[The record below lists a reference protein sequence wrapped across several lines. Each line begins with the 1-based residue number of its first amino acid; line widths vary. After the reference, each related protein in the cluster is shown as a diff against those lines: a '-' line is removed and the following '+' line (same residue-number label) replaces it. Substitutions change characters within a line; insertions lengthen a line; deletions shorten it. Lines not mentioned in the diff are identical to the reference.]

1 MATTDT
7 PPRVTHAQIV
17 GVTLGNALEF
27 YDFLIFTFFAV
38 EIGRT
43 FFPATDSQ
51 SSLLAALATFGAGFL
66 TRPLGG
72 LVIGVLGDRLGR
84 RPMMLLSFALIGT
97 ASLGVALTPSYAA
110 IGIAA
115 PLLVLFWRL
124 IQGFALGGEV
134 GPSTAFLAEAAPPHR
149 RGLYVSM
156 QMFGQNIA
164 VLVAGLIGLAL
175 AQIMD
180 DAMLASWGWRIA
192 LALGVGVVPIGL
204 ALRRTLPETLP
215 DDVPAS
221 VGPLLRDYRRTAI
234 IVSMALLS
242 GTIMAYVANYL
253 TTFAKTM
260 VHLLSGTAF
269 WATIA
274 VGIGGTIGAA
284 LMLRRTL
291 PETLP
296 SDAPATRT
304 PPLRDYRRTAIIAFV
319 ALLSGTIMTYVTNYL
334 TTFAKTTLHLPSG
347 TAFWATIAVGVGG
360 TIGAPLGGW
369 LADRYGRRPAMI
381 LPTLFV
387 CLITLPA
394 FWLLT
399 VAPGKASL
407 FLVGCMLRLSIGI
420 SLSAVLVH
428 ITEDFPARV
437 RSGAL
442 AIVYALAISIFG
454 GSTQFAVAWLTGVT
468 GNPLAPAWYMAAAA
482 VVGLVALCFARETVP
497 ERVSAG
503 S

>member
-1 MATTDT
+1 MTTNT
-7 PPRVTHAQIV
+7 APPRVTASQVV

-38 EIGRT
+38 EIGHT
-43 FFPATDSQ
+43 FFPATDPQ

-84 RPMMLLSFALIGT
+84 RPMMLLSFALIGV

-124 IQGFALGGEV
+124 VQGFALGGEV

-156 QMFGQNIA
+156 QMFGQNVA
-164 VLVAGLIGLAL
+164 VLAAGLIGLAL
-175 AQIMD
+175 AQVMD
-180 DAMLASWGWRIA
+180 DATLANWGWRIA

-204 ALRRTLPETLP
+204 
-215 DDVPAS
+215 
-221 VGPLLRDYRRTAI
+221 
-234 IVSMALLS
+234 
-242 GTIMAYVANYL
+242 
-253 TTFAKTM
+253 
-260 VHLLSGTAF
+260 
-269 WATIA
+269 
-274 VGIGGTIGAA
+274 
-284 LMLRRTL
+284 MLRRTL

-296 SDAPATRT
+296 SDAPAPRLRDYRRIAIIAFVALLSGAVMAYITNYLTTFATTTLHLPPSTAFWATIVVGIGVGVATIGLMRRRT
-304 PPLRDYRRTAIIAFV
+304 SPETLPGDTSATGGPLFRDYRRTAIIAFV

-347 TAFWATIAVGVGG
+347 TAFWATIAVGIGG
-360 TIGAPLGGW
+360 TIGAPIGGW

-381 LPTLFV
+381 LPMLFV

-399 VAPGKASL
+399 IAPGKASL
-407 FLVGCMLRLSIGI
+407 FLVGCILRLSIGI
-420 SLSAVLVH
+420 ALSAVLVH
-428 ITEDFPARV
+428 ITEDFPARI

-454 GSTQFAVAWLTGVT
+454 GSTQFMVAWLTGIT
-468 GNPLAPAWYMAAAA
+468 SNPLAPAWYMAGAALIG
-482 VVGLVALCFARETVP
+482 VVAMAFARETAP
-497 ERVSAG
+497 SKAPAAR
-503 S
+503 

>member
-1 MATTDT
+1 MRLVERLWPACIERQWAAIDLRRPTQLDVADELGSTMT
-7 PPRVTHAQIV
+7 IMTAPRVTASQIV

-38 EIGRT
+38 EIGHT
-43 FFPATDSQ
+43 FFPATDPQ

-84 RPMMLLSFALIGT
+84 RPMMLLSFALIGV

-110 IGIAA
+110 IGVAA

-124 IQGFALGGEV
+124 VQGFALGGEV

-156 QMFGQNIA
+156 QMFGQNVA

-175 AQIMD
+175 AQVMD
-180 DAMLASWGWRIA
+180 DATLASWGWRLA

-204 ALRRTLPETLP
+204 
-215 DDVPAS
+215 V
-221 VGPLLRDYRRTAI
+221 
-234 IVSMALLS
+234 
-242 GTIMAYVANYL
+242 
-253 TTFAKTM
+253 
-260 VHLLSGTAF
+260 
-269 WATIA
+269 
-274 VGIGGTIGAA
+274 
-284 LMLRRTL
+284 LRRTL

-296 SDAPATRT
+296 SDAPAIPA
-304 PPLRDYRRTAIIAFV
+304 PPLRDYRRTAIIAFL
-319 ALLSGTIMTYVTNYL
+319 ALLSGTIMTYVTNFL

-347 TAFWATIAVGVGG
+347 TAFWATIAVGIGG

-381 LPTLFV
+381 LPILFV

-399 VAPGKASL
+399 IAPGKASL
-407 FLVGCMLRLSIGI
+407 FLVGCLLRLSIGI
-420 SLSAVLVH
+420 ALSAVLVH
-428 ITEDFPARV
+428 ITEDFPARI

-454 GSTQFAVAWLTGVT
+454 GSTQFVVAWLTGVT
-468 GNPLAPAWYMAAAA
+468 GSPLAPAWYMAAAA
-482 VVGLVALCFARETVP
+482 VLGFVALSFARETAPAVRHAGLVP
-497 ERVSAG
+497 ASAEGAGRIAGG
-503 S
+503 SADPGTRPG

>member
-1 MATTDT
+1 MTTIDT
-7 PPRVTHAQIV
+7 PLRVTRAQIV

-43 FFPATDSQ
+43 FFPATNPQ

-124 IQGFALGGEV
+124 VQGFALGGEV

-175 AQIMD
+175 AQVMD
-180 DAMLASWGWRIA
+180 DATLASWGWRIA

-204 ALRRTLPETLP
+204 
-215 DDVPAS
+215 V
-221 VGPLLRDYRRTAI
+221 
-234 IVSMALLS
+234 
-242 GTIMAYVANYL
+242 
-253 TTFAKTM
+253 
-260 VHLLSGTAF
+260 
-269 WATIA
+269 
-274 VGIGGTIGAA
+274 
-284 LMLRRTL
+284 LRRTL

-296 SDAPATRT
+296 SDAPAIPA
-304 PPLRDYRRTAIIAFV
+304 PPLRDYRRTAIIAFL
-319 ALLSGTIMTYVTNYL
+319 ALLSGTIMTYVTNFL

-347 TAFWATIAVGVGG
+347 TAFWATIAVGIGG

-407 FLVGCMLRLSIGI
+407 FVVGCGLRLSIGI
-420 SLSAVLVH
+420 ALSAVLVH
-428 ITEDFPARV
+428 ITEDFPARI

-454 GSTQFAVAWLTGVT
+454 GSTQFVVAWLTGVT
-468 GNPLAPAWYMAAAA
+468 GSPLAPAWYMAAAA
-482 VVGLVALCFARETVP
+482 VVGFAALCFARETAP
-497 ERVSAG
+497 GRAPSPGPYAP
-503 S
+503 

>member
-1 MATTDT
+1 MMTA
-7 PPRVTHAQIV
+7 PRVTASQVV

-38 EIGRT
+38 EIGHT
-43 FFPATDSQ
+43 FFPATDPQ

-84 RPMMLLSFALIGT
+84 RPMMLLSFALIGV

-124 IQGFALGGEV
+124 VQGFALGGEV

-156 QMFGQNIA
+156 QMFGQNVA

-175 AQIMD
+175 AQVMN
-180 DAMLASWGWRIA
+180 DATLASWGWRIA

-204 ALRRTLPETLP
+204 
-215 DDVPAS
+215 V
-221 VGPLLRDYRRTAI
+221 
-234 IVSMALLS
+234 
-242 GTIMAYVANYL
+242 
-253 TTFAKTM
+253 
-260 VHLLSGTAF
+260 
-269 WATIA
+269 
-274 VGIGGTIGAA
+274 
-284 LMLRRTL
+284 LRRTL

-296 SDAPATRT
+296 SDAPTIPA
-304 PPLRDYRRTAIIAFV
+304 PPLRDYRRTAIIAFL
-319 ALLSGTIMTYVTNYL
+319 ALLSGTIMTYVTNFL

-347 TAFWATIAVGVGG
+347 TAFWATIAVGIGG
-360 TIGAPLGGW
+360 TVGAPLGGW

-399 VAPGKASL
+399 IAPGKASL
-407 FLVGCMLRLSIGI
+407 FLVGCILRLSIGVA
-420 SLSAVLVH
+420 LSAVLVH
-428 ITEDFPARV
+428 ITEDFPARI

-454 GSTQFAVAWLTGVT
+454 GSTQFVVAWLTGVT
-468 GNPLAPAWYMAAAA
+468 GSPLAPAWYMAAAA
-482 VVGLVALCFARETVP
+482 ILGFVALCFARETAP
-497 ERVSAG
+497 GIAKRT
-503 S
+503 

>member
-7 PPRVTHAQIV
+7 PPRVTRAQIV

-43 FFPATDSQ
+43 FFPATDPQ

-124 IQGFALGGEV
+124 VQGFALGGEV

-164 VLVAGLIGLAL
+164 VLVAGLVGLAL
-175 AQIMD
+175 SQVMN
-180 DAMLASWGWRIA
+180 DAILASWGWRIA
-192 LALGVGVVPIGL
+192 LAVGVAVVPIGL
-204 ALRRTLPETLP
+204 
-215 DDVPAS
+215 
-221 VGPLLRDYRRTAI
+221 I
-234 IVSMALLS
+234 
-242 GTIMAYVANYL
+242 
-253 TTFAKTM
+253 
-260 VHLLSGTAF
+260 
-269 WATIA
+269 
-274 VGIGGTIGAA
+274 
-284 LMLRRTL
+284 LRRTL

-296 SDAPATRT
+296 SDAPATRA

-360 TIGAPLGGW
+360 TIGSPLGGW

-468 GNPLAPAWYMAAAA
+468 DNPLAPAWYMAAAA

>member
-1 MATTDT
+1 MTIMTA
-7 PPRVTHAQIV
+7 PRVTASQVV

-38 EIGRT
+38 EIGHT
-43 FFPATDSQ
+43 FFPATDPQ

-84 RPMMLLSFALIGT
+84 RPMMLLSFALIGI

-124 IQGFALGGEV
+124 VQGFALGGEV

-156 QMFGQNIA
+156 QMFGQNVA
-164 VLVAGLIGLAL
+164 VLIAGLIGLAL
-175 AQIMD
+175 AQVMD
-180 DAMLASWGWRIA
+180 DAALASWGWRIA

-204 ALRRTLPETLP
+204 
-215 DDVPAS
+215 V
-221 VGPLLRDYRRTAI
+221 
-234 IVSMALLS
+234 
-242 GTIMAYVANYL
+242 
-253 TTFAKTM
+253 
-260 VHLLSGTAF
+260 
-269 WATIA
+269 
-274 VGIGGTIGAA
+274 
-284 LMLRRTL
+284 LRRTL

-296 SDAPATRT
+296 SDAPAIPA
-304 PPLRDYRRTAIIAFV
+304 PPLRDYRRTAIIAFL
-319 ALLSGTIMTYVTNYL
+319 ALLSGTIMTYVTNFL

-347 TAFWATIAVGVGG
+347 TAFWATIAVGIGG

-399 VAPGKASL
+399 IAPGKASL
-407 FLVGCMLRLSIGI
+407 FMVGCALRLSIGI
-420 SLSAVLVH
+420 ALSAVLVH

-454 GSTQFAVAWLTGVT
+454 GSTQFVVAWLTGVT
-468 GNPLAPAWYMAAAA
+468 GSPLAPAWYMAGAALIG
-482 VVGLVALCFARETVP
+482 VVAMAFARETAP
-497 ERVSAG
+497 STASAAR
-503 S
+503 

>member
-1 MATTDT
+1 MTIMTA
-7 PPRVTHAQIV
+7 PRVTASQVV

-38 EIGRT
+38 EIGHT
-43 FFPATDSQ
+43 FFPATDPQ

-84 RPMMLLSFALIGT
+84 RPMMLLSFALIGV

-110 IGIAA
+110 IGIGA

-124 IQGFALGGEV
+124 VQGFALGGEV

-156 QMFGQNIA
+156 QMFGQNVA

-175 AQIMD
+175 AQVMD
-180 DAMLASWGWRIA
+180 DATLASWGWRIA

-204 ALRRTLPETLP
+204 
-215 DDVPAS
+215 V
-221 VGPLLRDYRRTAI
+221 
-234 IVSMALLS
+234 
-242 GTIMAYVANYL
+242 
-253 TTFAKTM
+253 
-260 VHLLSGTAF
+260 
-269 WATIA
+269 
-274 VGIGGTIGAA
+274 
-284 LMLRRTL
+284 LRRTL

-296 SDAPATRT
+296 SDAPAIPA
-304 PPLRDYRRTAIIAFV
+304 PPLRDYRRTAIIAFL
-319 ALLSGTIMTYVTNYL
+319 ALLSGTIMTYVTNFL

-399 VAPGKASL
+399 IAPGKASL
-407 FLVGCMLRLSIGI
+407 FLVGCILRLSIGI
-420 SLSAVLVH
+420 ALSAVLVH
-428 ITEDFPARV
+428 VTEDFPARI

-454 GSTQFAVAWLTGVT
+454 GSTQFVVAWLTGVT
-468 GNPLAPAWYMAAAA
+468 GSPLAPAWYMAGAALL
-482 VVGLVALCFARETVP
+482 GLVALCFARETAPALRHAGLVP
-497 ERVSAG
+497 ASAEPQAASLAAG
-503 S
+503 QTPAQGGGDG

>member
-1 MATTDT
+1 MTIMTA
-7 PPRVTHAQIV
+7 PRVTASQVV

-38 EIGRT
+38 EIGHT
-43 FFPATDSQ
+43 FFPATDPQ

-84 RPMMLLSFALIGT
+84 RPMMLLSFALIGI

-124 IQGFALGGEV
+124 VQGFALGGEV

-156 QMFGQNIA
+156 QMFGQNVA

-175 AQIMD
+175 AQVMD
-180 DAMLASWGWRIA
+180 DATLASWGWRIA

-204 ALRRTLPETLP
+204 
-215 DDVPAS
+215 V
-221 VGPLLRDYRRTAI
+221 
-234 IVSMALLS
+234 
-242 GTIMAYVANYL
+242 
-253 TTFAKTM
+253 
-260 VHLLSGTAF
+260 
-269 WATIA
+269 
-274 VGIGGTIGAA
+274 
-284 LMLRRTL
+284 LRRTL

-296 SDAPATRT
+296 SDAPAIPA
-304 PPLRDYRRTAIIAFV
+304 PPLRDYRRTAIIAFL
-319 ALLSGTIMTYVTNYL
+319 ALLSGTIMTYVTNFL

-347 TAFWATIAVGVGG
+347 TAFWATIAVGIGG

-399 VAPGKASL
+399 IAPGKASL
-407 FLVGCMLRLSIGI
+407 FMVGCALRLSIGI
-420 SLSAVLVH
+420 ALSAVLVH

-454 GSTQFAVAWLTGVT
+454 GSTQFVVAWLTGVT
-468 GNPLAPAWYMAAAA
+468 GSPLAPAWYMAGAALIG
-482 VVGLVALCFARETVP
+482 VVAMAFARETAP
-497 ERVSAG
+497 STASAAR
-503 S
+503 

>member
-1 MATTDT
+1 MTIMTA
-7 PPRVTHAQIV
+7 PRVTASQVV

-38 EIGRT
+38 EIGYT
-43 FFPATDSQ
+43 FFPATDPQ

-84 RPMMLLSFALIGT
+84 RPMMLLSFALIGV

-124 IQGFALGGEV
+124 VQGFALGGEV

-156 QMFGQNIA
+156 QMFGQNVA

-175 AQIMD
+175 AQVMD

-204 ALRRTLPETLP
+204 VLRRTLPETLP
-215 DDVPAS
+215 SHAPTIPA
-221 VGPLLRDYRRTAI
+221 PPLRDYRRTAI
-234 IVSMALLS
+234 IAFLALLS
-242 GTIMAYVANYL
+242 GTIMTYVTNFL
-253 TTFAKTM
+253 TTFAKTTL
-260 VHLLSGTAF
+260 HLSSDTAF

-274 VGIGGTIGAA
+274 VGIGGTIGA
-284 LMLRRTL
+284 
-291 PETLP
+291 
-296 SDAPATRT
+296 
-304 PPLRDYRRTAIIAFV
+304 
-319 ALLSGTIMTYVTNYL
+319 
-334 TTFAKTTLHLPSG
+334 
-347 TAFWATIAVGVGG
+347 
-360 TIGAPLGGW
+360 PLGGW
-369 LADRYGRRPAMI
+369 LADRFGRRPAMI
-381 LPTLFV
+381 LPILFV

-399 VAPGKASL
+399 IAPGKASL
-407 FLVGCMLRLSIGI
+407 FVVGCTLRLSIGI
-420 SLSAVLVH
+420 ALSAALVH
-428 ITEDFPARV
+428 ITEDFPARI

-454 GSTQFAVAWLTGVT
+454 GSTQFIVAWLTGAT
-468 GNPLAPAWYMAAAA
+468 GSPLAPAWYMAAAA
-482 VVGLVALCFARETVP
+482 VVGFAALCFARETAP
-497 ERVSAG
+497 GRTASRV
-503 S
+503 

>member
-1 MATTDT
+1 MTA
-7 PPRVTHAQIV
+7 PRVTASQVV

-38 EIGRT
+38 EIGHT
-43 FFPATDSQ
+43 FFPATNPQ

-84 RPMMLLSFALIGT
+84 RPMMLLSFALIGV

-124 IQGFALGGEV
+124 VQGFALGGEV

-156 QMFGQNIA
+156 QMFGQNVA

-175 AQIMD
+175 AQVMD
-180 DAMLASWGWRIA
+180 DATLASWGWRIA

-204 ALRRTLPETLP
+204 VLRRTLPETLP
-215 DDVPAS
+215 GDASAVPA
-221 VGPLLRDYRRTAI
+221 
-234 IVSMALLS
+234 
-242 GTIMAYVANYL
+242 
-253 TTFAKTM
+253 
-260 VHLLSGTAF
+260 
-269 WATIA
+269 
-274 VGIGGTIGAA
+274 
-284 LMLRRTL
+284 
-291 PETLP
+291 
-296 SDAPATRT
+296 
-304 PPLRDYRRTAIIAFV
+304 PPLRDYRRTAVIAFL
-319 ALLSGTIMTYVTNYL
+319 ALLSGTIMTYVTNFL

-347 TAFWATIAVGVGG
+347 TAFWATIAVGIGG
-360 TIGAPLGGW
+360 TVGAPLGGW

-399 VAPGKASL
+399 IAPGKASL
-407 FLVGCMLRLSIGI
+407 FLVGCILRLSIGVA
-420 SLSAVLVH
+420 LSAVLVH
-428 ITEDFPARV
+428 ITEDFPARI

-454 GSTQFAVAWLTGVT
+454 GSTQFVVAWLTGVT
-468 GNPLAPAWYMAAAA
+468 GSPLAPAWYMAAAA
-482 VVGLVALCFARETVP
+482 ILGFVALCFARETAP
-497 ERVSAG
+497 GIAKRT
-503 S
+503 

>member
-1 MATTDT
+1 MTTIDT
-7 PPRVTHAQIV
+7 PLRVTRAQIV

-43 FFPATDSQ
+43 FFPATNPQ

-124 IQGFALGGEV
+124 VQGFALGGEV
-134 GPSTAFLAEAAPPHR
+134 GPSTAFLAEAAPLHR

-175 AQIMD
+175 AQVMD
-180 DAMLASWGWRIA
+180 DATLASWGWRIA

-204 ALRRTLPETLP
+204 
-215 DDVPAS
+215 V
-221 VGPLLRDYRRTAI
+221 
-234 IVSMALLS
+234 
-242 GTIMAYVANYL
+242 
-253 TTFAKTM
+253 
-260 VHLLSGTAF
+260 
-269 WATIA
+269 
-274 VGIGGTIGAA
+274 
-284 LMLRRTL
+284 LRRTL

-296 SDAPATRT
+296 SDAPAIPA
-304 PPLRDYRRTAIIAFV
+304 PPLRDYRRTAIIAFL
-319 ALLSGTIMTYVTNYL
+319 ALLSGTIMTYVTNFL

-347 TAFWATIAVGVGG
+347 TAFWATIAVGIGG

-399 VAPGKASL
+399 IAPGKASL
-407 FLVGCMLRLSIGI
+407 FVVGCGLRLSIGI
-420 SLSAVLVH
+420 ALSAVLVH
-428 ITEDFPARV
+428 ITEDFPARI

-454 GSTQFAVAWLTGVT
+454 GSTQFVVAWLTGVT
-468 GNPLAPAWYMAAAA
+468 GSPLAPAWYMAAAA
-482 VVGLVALCFARETVP
+482 VVGFAALCFARETAP
-497 ERVSAG
+497 GRAP
-503 S
+503 

>member
-1 MATTDT
+1 MTTST
-7 PPRVTHAQIV
+7 APRVTASQVV

-38 EIGRT
+38 EIGHT
-43 FFPATDSQ
+43 FFPATDPQ
-51 SSLLAALATFGAGFL
+51 SSLLLALATFGAGFL

-84 RPMMLLSFALIGT
+84 RPMMLLSFALIGV

-124 IQGFALGGEV
+124 VQGFALGGEV

-175 AQIMD
+175 AQVMD
-180 DAMLASWGWRIA
+180 DAALANWGWRIA
-192 LALGVGVVPIGL
+192 LALGVGVVPVGL
-204 ALRRTLPETLP
+204 
-215 DDVPAS
+215 V
-221 VGPLLRDYRRTAI
+221 
-234 IVSMALLS
+234 
-242 GTIMAYVANYL
+242 
-253 TTFAKTM
+253 
-260 VHLLSGTAF
+260 
-269 WATIA
+269 
-274 VGIGGTIGAA
+274 
-284 LMLRRTL
+284 LRRTL

-296 SDAPATRT
+296 SDAPAIPA
-304 PPLRDYRRTAIIAFV
+304 PPLRDYRRTAIIAFL
-319 ALLSGTIMTYVTNYL
+319 ALLSGTIMTYVTNFL
-334 TTFAKTTLHLPSG
+334 TTFAKTTLHLPSD
-347 TAFWATIAVGVGG
+347 TAFWATIAVGIGG

-381 LPTLFV
+381 LPILFV

-399 VAPGKASL
+399 IAPGKASL
-407 FLVGCMLRLSIGI
+407 FVVGCGLRLTIGI
-420 SLSAVLVH
+420 ALSAVLVH

-454 GSTQFAVAWLTGVT
+454 GSTQFVVAWLTGVT
-468 GNPLAPAWYMAAAA
+468 GSPLAPAWYMAAAA
-482 VVGLVALCFARETVP
+482 VVGFAALCFARETAP
-497 ERVSAG
+497 GRALSPGPCAP
-503 S
+503 

>member
-1 MATTDT
+1 MTTIDT
-7 PPRVTHAQIV
+7 PLRVTRAQIV

-43 FFPATDSQ
+43 FFPATDPQ

-124 IQGFALGGEV
+124 VQGFALGGEV
-134 GPSTAFLAEAAPPHR
+134 GPSTAFLAEAAPLHR

-175 AQIMD
+175 AQVMD
-180 DAMLASWGWRIA
+180 DATLASWGWRIA

-204 ALRRTLPETLP
+204 
-215 DDVPAS
+215 V
-221 VGPLLRDYRRTAI
+221 
-234 IVSMALLS
+234 
-242 GTIMAYVANYL
+242 
-253 TTFAKTM
+253 
-260 VHLLSGTAF
+260 
-269 WATIA
+269 
-274 VGIGGTIGAA
+274 
-284 LMLRRTL
+284 LRRTL

-296 SDAPATRT
+296 SDAPAIPA
-304 PPLRDYRRTAIIAFV
+304 PPLRDYRRTAIIAFL
-319 ALLSGTIMTYVTNYL
+319 ALLSGTIMTYVTNFL

-347 TAFWATIAVGVGG
+347 TAFWATIAVGIGG

-399 VAPGKASL
+399 IAPGKASL
-407 FLVGCMLRLSIGI
+407 FVVGCGLRLSIGVA
-420 SLSAVLVH
+420 LSAVLVH
-428 ITEDFPARV
+428 ITEDFPARI

-454 GSTQFAVAWLTGVT
+454 GSTQFVVAWLTGVT
-468 GNPLAPAWYMAAAA
+468 GSPLAPAWYMAAAA
-482 VVGLVALCFARETVP
+482 VVGFAALCFARETAP
-497 ERVSAG
+497 GRAPSPGPYAP
-503 S
+503 

>member
-1 MATTDT
+1 MTIITA
-7 PPRVTHAQIV
+7 PRVTASQVV

-38 EIGRT
+38 EIGHT
-43 FFPATDSQ
+43 FFPATDPQ

-84 RPMMLLSFALIGT
+84 RPMMLLSFALIGI

-124 IQGFALGGEV
+124 VQGFALGGEV

-156 QMFGQNIA
+156 QMFGQNVA

-175 AQIMD
+175 AQVMD
-180 DAMLASWGWRIA
+180 DATLASWGWRVA

-204 ALRRTLPETLP
+204 
-215 DDVPAS
+215 V
-221 VGPLLRDYRRTAI
+221 
-234 IVSMALLS
+234 
-242 GTIMAYVANYL
+242 
-253 TTFAKTM
+253 
-260 VHLLSGTAF
+260 
-269 WATIA
+269 
-274 VGIGGTIGAA
+274 
-284 LMLRRTL
+284 LRRTL

-296 SDAPATRT
+296 SDAPAIPA
-304 PPLRDYRRTAIIAFV
+304 PPLRDYRRTAIIAFL
-319 ALLSGTIMTYVTNYL
+319 ALLSGTIMTYVTNFL

-347 TAFWATIAVGVGG
+347 TAFWATIAVGIGG

-399 VAPGKASL
+399 IAPGKASL
-407 FLVGCMLRLSIGI
+407 FVVGCGLRLSIGI
-420 SLSAVLVH
+420 ALSAVLVH
-428 ITEDFPARV
+428 ITEDFPARI

-454 GSTQFAVAWLTGVT
+454 GSTQFVVAWLTGAT
-468 GNPLAPAWYMAAAA
+468 GSPLAPAWYMAAAA
-482 VVGLVALCFARETVP
+482 VVGLAALCFARETAP
-497 ERVSAG
+497 RRAPSQ

>member
-7 PPRVTHAQIV
+7 PPRVTRAQIV

-124 IQGFALGGEV
+124 VQGFALGGEV

-164 VLVAGLIGLAL
+164 VLVAGLVGLAL
-175 AQIMD
+175 SQVMN
-180 DAMLASWGWRIA
+180 DAILASWGWRIA
-192 LALGVGVVPIGL
+192 LAVGVAVVPIGL
-204 ALRRTLPETLP
+204 
-215 DDVPAS
+215 
-221 VGPLLRDYRRTAI
+221 I
-234 IVSMALLS
+234 
-242 GTIMAYVANYL
+242 
-253 TTFAKTM
+253 
-260 VHLLSGTAF
+260 
-269 WATIA
+269 
-274 VGIGGTIGAA
+274 
-284 LMLRRTL
+284 LRRTL

-296 SDAPATRT
+296 SDAPATRA

-360 TIGAPLGGW
+360 TIGAPIGGW

>member
-1 MATTDT
+1 MTTIDT
-7 PPRVTHAQIV
+7 PLRVTRAQIV

-43 FFPATDSQ
+43 FFPATDPQ

-124 IQGFALGGEV
+124 VQGFALGGEV
-134 GPSTAFLAEAAPPHR
+134 GPSTAFLAEAAPLHR

-175 AQIMD
+175 AQVMD
-180 DAMLASWGWRIA
+180 DATLASWGWRIA

-204 ALRRTLPETLP
+204 
-215 DDVPAS
+215 V
-221 VGPLLRDYRRTAI
+221 
-234 IVSMALLS
+234 
-242 GTIMAYVANYL
+242 
-253 TTFAKTM
+253 
-260 VHLLSGTAF
+260 
-269 WATIA
+269 
-274 VGIGGTIGAA
+274 
-284 LMLRRTL
+284 LRRTL

-296 SDAPATRT
+296 SDAPAIPA
-304 PPLRDYRRTAIIAFV
+304 PPLRDYRRTAIIAFL
-319 ALLSGTIMTYVTNYL
+319 ALLSGTIMTYVTNFL

-347 TAFWATIAVGVGG
+347 TAFWATIAVGIGG

-407 FLVGCMLRLSIGI
+407 FVVGCGLRLSIGI
-420 SLSAVLVH
+420 ALSAVLVH
-428 ITEDFPARV
+428 ITEDFPARI

-454 GSTQFAVAWLTGVT
+454 GSTQFVVAWLTGVT
-468 GNPLAPAWYMAAAA
+468 GSPLAPAWYMAAAA
-482 VVGLVALCFARETVP
+482 VVGFAALCFARETAP
-497 ERVSAG
+497 GRAPSPGPYAP
-503 S
+503 

>member
-1 MATTDT
+1 MTTIDT
-7 PPRVTHAQIV
+7 PLRVTRAQIV

-43 FFPATDSQ
+43 FFPATDPQ

-124 IQGFALGGEV
+124 VQGFALGGEV

-175 AQIMD
+175 AQVMD
-180 DAMLASWGWRIA
+180 DATLASWGWRIA

-204 ALRRTLPETLP
+204 
-215 DDVPAS
+215 V
-221 VGPLLRDYRRTAI
+221 
-234 IVSMALLS
+234 
-242 GTIMAYVANYL
+242 
-253 TTFAKTM
+253 
-260 VHLLSGTAF
+260 
-269 WATIA
+269 
-274 VGIGGTIGAA
+274 
-284 LMLRRTL
+284 LRRTL

-296 SDAPATRT
+296 SDAPAIPA
-304 PPLRDYRRTAIIAFV
+304 PPLRDYRRTAIIAFL
-319 ALLSGTIMTYVTNYL
+319 ALLSGTIMTYVTNFL

-347 TAFWATIAVGVGG
+347 TAFWATIAVGIGG

-407 FLVGCMLRLSIGI
+407 FVVGCGLRLSIGI
-420 SLSAVLVH
+420 ALSAVLVH
-428 ITEDFPARV
+428 ITEDFPARI

-454 GSTQFAVAWLTGVT
+454 GSTQFVVAWLTGVT
-468 GNPLAPAWYMAAAA
+468 GSPLAPAWYMAAAA
-482 VVGLVALCFARETVP
+482 VVGFAALCFARETAP
-497 ERVSAG
+497 GRAPSPGPYAP
-503 S
+503 

>member
-1 MATTDT
+1 MTTIDT
-7 PPRVTHAQIV
+7 PLRVTRAQIV

-43 FFPATDSQ
+43 FFPATNPQ

-124 IQGFALGGEV
+124 VQGFALGGEV

-175 AQIMD
+175 AQVMD
-180 DAMLASWGWRIA
+180 DATLASWGWRIA

-204 ALRRTLPETLP
+204 
-215 DDVPAS
+215 V
-221 VGPLLRDYRRTAI
+221 
-234 IVSMALLS
+234 
-242 GTIMAYVANYL
+242 
-253 TTFAKTM
+253 
-260 VHLLSGTAF
+260 
-269 WATIA
+269 
-274 VGIGGTIGAA
+274 
-284 LMLRRTL
+284 LRRTL

-296 SDAPATRT
+296 SDAPAIPA
-304 PPLRDYRRTAIIAFV
+304 PPLRDYRRTAIIAFL
-319 ALLSGTIMTYVTNYL
+319 ALLSGTIMTYVTNFL

-347 TAFWATIAVGVGG
+347 TAFWATIAVGIGG

-387 CLITLPA
+387 CLIALPA

-407 FLVGCMLRLSIGI
+407 FVVGCGLRLSIGI
-420 SLSAVLVH
+420 ALSAVLVH
-428 ITEDFPARV
+428 ITEDFPARI

-454 GSTQFAVAWLTGVT
+454 GSTQFVVAWLTGVT
-468 GNPLAPAWYMAAAA
+468 GSPLAPAWYMAAAA
-482 VVGLVALCFARETVP
+482 VVGFAALCFARETAP
-497 ERVSAG
+497 GRAPSPGPYAP
-503 S
+503 

>member
-1 MATTDT
+1 MTIITA
-7 PPRVTHAQIV
+7 PRVTASQVV

-38 EIGRT
+38 EIGHS
-43 FFPATDSQ
+43 FFPATDPQ

-84 RPMMLLSFALIGT
+84 RPMMLLSFALIGV

-124 IQGFALGGEV
+124 VQGFALGGEV

-156 QMFGQNIA
+156 QMFGQNVA

-175 AQIMD
+175 AQVMD
-180 DAMLASWGWRIA
+180 DATLASWGWRIA

-204 ALRRTLPETLP
+204 
-215 DDVPAS
+215 V
-221 VGPLLRDYRRTAI
+221 
-234 IVSMALLS
+234 
-242 GTIMAYVANYL
+242 
-253 TTFAKTM
+253 
-260 VHLLSGTAF
+260 
-269 WATIA
+269 
-274 VGIGGTIGAA
+274 
-284 LMLRRTL
+284 LRRTL

-296 SDAPATRT
+296 SDAPAIPA
-304 PPLRDYRRTAIIAFV
+304 PPLRDYRRTAIIAFL
-319 ALLSGTIMTYVTNYL
+319 ALLSGTIMTYVTNFL

-347 TAFWATIAVGVGG
+347 TAFWATIAVGIGG

-407 FLVGCMLRLSIGI
+407 FLVGCGLRLSIGI
-420 SLSAVLVH
+420 ALSAVLVH
-428 ITEDFPARV
+428 ITEDFPARI

-454 GSTQFAVAWLTGVT
+454 GSTQFVVAWLTGVT
-468 GNPLAPAWYMAAAA
+468 GSPLAPAWYMAAAA
-482 VVGLVALCFARETVP
+482 VLGFVALCFARETAPLRTVP
-497 ERVSAG
+497 KN
-503 S
+503 

>member
-1 MATTDT
+1 MTTIDT
-7 PPRVTHAQIV
+7 PLRVTRAQIV

-43 FFPATDSQ
+43 FFPATNPQ

-124 IQGFALGGEV
+124 VQGFALGGEV

-175 AQIMD
+175 AQVMD
-180 DAMLASWGWRIA
+180 DATLASWGWRIA

-204 ALRRTLPETLP
+204 
-215 DDVPAS
+215 V
-221 VGPLLRDYRRTAI
+221 
-234 IVSMALLS
+234 
-242 GTIMAYVANYL
+242 
-253 TTFAKTM
+253 
-260 VHLLSGTAF
+260 
-269 WATIA
+269 
-274 VGIGGTIGAA
+274 
-284 LMLRRTL
+284 LRRTL

-296 SDAPATRT
+296 SDAPAIPAPT
-304 PPLRDYRRTAIIAFV
+304 LRDYRRTAIIAFL
-319 ALLSGTIMTYVTNYL
+319 ALLSGTIMTYVTNFL

-347 TAFWATIAVGVGG
+347 TAFWATIAVGIGG

-407 FLVGCMLRLSIGI
+407 FVVGCGLRLSIGI
-420 SLSAVLVH
+420 ALSAVLVH
-428 ITEDFPARV
+428 ITEDFPARI

-454 GSTQFAVAWLTGVT
+454 GSTQFVVAWLTGVT
-468 GNPLAPAWYMAAAA
+468 GSPLAPAWYMAAAA
-482 VVGLVALCFARETVP
+482 VVGFAALCFARETAP
-497 ERVSAG
+497 GRAP
-503 S
+503 

>member
-1 MATTDT
+1 MSTITA
-7 PPRVTHAQIV
+7 PRVTASQVV

-38 EIGRT
+38 EIGHT
-43 FFPATDSQ
+43 FFPATDPQ

-84 RPMMLLSFALIGT
+84 RPMMLLSFALIGV

-124 IQGFALGGEV
+124 VQGFALGGEV

-156 QMFGQNIA
+156 QMFGQNVA

-175 AQIMD
+175 AQVMD
-180 DAMLASWGWRIA
+180 DATLASWGWRIA

-204 ALRRTLPETLP
+204 VLRRTLPETLP
-215 DDVPAS
+215 
-221 VGPLLRDYRRTAI
+221 T
-234 IVSMALLS
+234 
-242 GTIMAYVANYL
+242 
-253 TTFAKTM
+253 
-260 VHLLSGTAF
+260 
-269 WATIA
+269 
-274 VGIGGTIGAA
+274 
-284 LMLRRTL
+284 
-291 PETLP
+291 
-296 SDAPATRT
+296 DAPAIPA
-304 PPLRDYRRTAIIAFV
+304 PPLRDYRRTAIIAFL
-319 ALLSGTIMTYVTNYL
+319 ALLSGTIMTYVTNFL
-334 TTFAKTTLHLPSG
+334 TTFAKTTLHLPSDI
-347 TAFWATIAVGVGG
+347 AFWATIAVGVGG

-399 VAPGKASL
+399 IAPGKASL
-407 FLVGCMLRLSIGI
+407 FVVGCGLRLSIGI
-420 SLSAVLVH
+420 ALSAVLVH
-428 ITEDFPARV
+428 ITEDFPARI

-454 GSTQFAVAWLTGVT
+454 GSTQFVVAWLTGVT
-468 GNPLAPAWYMAAAA
+468 GSPLAPAWYMAAAA
-482 VVGLVALCFARETVP
+482 VVGFAALCFARETAP
-497 ERVSAG
+497 ERAPSLG
-503 S
+503 Q

>member
-1 MATTDT
+1 MTTIDT
-7 PPRVTHAQIV
+7 PLRVTRAQIV

-43 FFPATDSQ
+43 FFPATNPQ

-124 IQGFALGGEV
+124 VQGFALGGEV
-134 GPSTAFLAEAAPPHR
+134 GPSTAFLAEAAPLHR

-175 AQIMD
+175 AQVMD
-180 DAMLASWGWRIA
+180 DATLASWGWRIA

-204 ALRRTLPETLP
+204 
-215 DDVPAS
+215 V
-221 VGPLLRDYRRTAI
+221 
-234 IVSMALLS
+234 
-242 GTIMAYVANYL
+242 
-253 TTFAKTM
+253 
-260 VHLLSGTAF
+260 
-269 WATIA
+269 
-274 VGIGGTIGAA
+274 
-284 LMLRRTL
+284 LRRTL

-296 SDAPATRT
+296 SDAPAIPA
-304 PPLRDYRRTAIIAFV
+304 PPLRDYRRTAIIAFL
-319 ALLSGTIMTYVTNYL
+319 ALLSGTIMTYVTNFL

-347 TAFWATIAVGVGG
+347 TAFWATIAVGIGG

-399 VAPGKASL
+399 IAPGKASL
-407 FLVGCMLRLSIGI
+407 FVVGCGLRLSIGI
-420 SLSAVLVH
+420 ALSAVLVH
-428 ITEDFPARV
+428 ITEDFPARI

-454 GSTQFAVAWLTGVT
+454 GSTQFVVAWLTGVT
-468 GNPLAPAWYMAAAA
+468 GSPLAPAWYMAAAA
-482 VVGLVALCFARETVP
+482 VVGFAALCFARETAPGRVP
-497 ERVSAG
+497 SPGPYAP
-503 S
+503 

>member
-1 MATTDT
+1 MTIMTA
-7 PPRVTHAQIV
+7 PRVTASQVV

-38 EIGRT
+38 EIGHT
-43 FFPATDSQ
+43 FFPATDPQ

-84 RPMMLLSFALIGT
+84 RPMMLLSFALIGI

-124 IQGFALGGEV
+124 VQGFALGGEV

-156 QMFGQNIA
+156 QMFGQNVA

-175 AQIMD
+175 AQVMD
-180 DAMLASWGWRIA
+180 DATLASWGWRIA

-204 ALRRTLPETLP
+204 
-215 DDVPAS
+215 V
-221 VGPLLRDYRRTAI
+221 
-234 IVSMALLS
+234 
-242 GTIMAYVANYL
+242 
-253 TTFAKTM
+253 
-260 VHLLSGTAF
+260 
-269 WATIA
+269 
-274 VGIGGTIGAA
+274 
-284 LMLRRTL
+284 LRRTL

-296 SDAPATRT
+296 SDAPAIPA
-304 PPLRDYRRTAIIAFV
+304 PPLRDYRRTAIIAFL
-319 ALLSGTIMTYVTNYL
+319 ALLSGTIMTYVTNFL

-347 TAFWATIAVGVGG
+347 TAFWATIAVGIGG

-399 VAPGKASL
+399 IAPGKASL
-407 FLVGCMLRLSIGI
+407 FLVGCALRLSIGI
-420 SLSAVLVH
+420 ALSAVLVH

-454 GSTQFAVAWLTGVT
+454 GSTQFVVAWLTGVT
-468 GNPLAPAWYMAAAA
+468 GSPSAPAWYMAGAALIG
-482 VVGLVALCFARETVP
+482 VVAMAFARETAP
-497 ERVSAG
+497 STASAAR
-503 S
+503 

>member
-1 MATTDT
+1 MTIITA
-7 PPRVTHAQIV
+7 PRVTASQVV

-38 EIGRT
+38 EIGHT
-43 FFPATDSQ
+43 FFPATDPQ

-84 RPMMLLSFALIGT
+84 RPMMLLSFALIGV

-110 IGIAA
+110 IGVAA

-124 IQGFALGGEV
+124 VQGFALGGEV

-156 QMFGQNIA
+156 QMFGQNVA

-175 AQIMD
+175 AQVMD
-180 DAMLASWGWRIA
+180 DATLASWGWRIA

-204 ALRRTLPETLP
+204 
-215 DDVPAS
+215 V
-221 VGPLLRDYRRTAI
+221 
-234 IVSMALLS
+234 
-242 GTIMAYVANYL
+242 
-253 TTFAKTM
+253 
-260 VHLLSGTAF
+260 
-269 WATIA
+269 
-274 VGIGGTIGAA
+274 
-284 LMLRRTL
+284 LRRTL

-296 SDAPATRT
+296 SDAPATPA
-304 PPLRDYRRTAIIAFV
+304 PPLRDYRRTAIIAFL
-319 ALLSGTIMTYVTNYL
+319 ALLSGTIMTYVTNFL
-334 TTFAKTTLHLPSG
+334 TTFAKTTLHLPSD

-399 VAPGKASL
+399 IAPGKASL
-407 FLVGCMLRLSIGI
+407 FLVGCGLRLAIGVA
-420 SLSAVLVH
+420 LSAVLVH
-428 ITEDFPARV
+428 ITEDFPARI

-468 GNPLAPAWYMAAAA
+468 GSPLAPAWYMAAAA
-482 VVGLVALCFARETVP
+482 VVGFAALCFARETAP
-497 ERVSAG
+497 GHAPSPGRHAP
-503 S
+503 